1 MLVHSTE
8 LSTSARYDELPALM
22 AFVAQQAE
30 KMGSSAT
37 AILRYQLVLEELFSN
52 TIDHGYSGESDQPIH
67 VALHS
72 RRGGLTLIYR
82 DQAPAFDLTQVSSS
96 QKEDQLGGLGIN
108 LILGMAHAVRYRR
121 TADGNLIELDL

>member
-8 LSTSARYDELPALM
+8 LSTSARYDKLPALM

-30 KMGSSAT
+30 KMGSSASD
-37 AILRYQLVLEELFSN
+37 ILRFQLILEELFSN
-52 TIDHGYSGESDQPIH
+52 TTEHGYSGECDRPIH
-67 VALHS
+67 VALHP
-72 RRGGLTLIYR
+72 RPGGLTLIYR

-96 QKEDQLGGLGIN
+96 PREDQLGGLGIN

>member
-1 MLVHSTE
+1 
-8 LSTSARYDELPALM
+8 
-22 AFVAQQAE
+22 
-30 KMGSSAT
+30 
-37 AILRYQLVLEELFSN
+37 
-52 TIDHGYSGESDQPIH
+52 
-67 VALHS
+67 LHS